1 VTLTIEDFTQDAF
14 RVWKPCQRGRN
25 NGATLSVF
33 LKDRKMRIQTGYA
46 LEGALSLS
54 DAIRKRIISC
64 EIAPRFQVRYF
75 AGGLTA
81 AVNAMIAALR
91 REYKNTGLN
100 DR

>member
-14 RVWKPCQRGRN
+14 RVWKPCQWGRN

-46 LEGALSLS
+46 VEGSLS

-100 DR
+100 GR